1 MFKTFDISPDGLQ
14 FDDVFIERPFY
25 VSPSQWIA
33 WGEWVRDYDPRV
45 EVYFEE
51 DMKSLSARASQLEDE
66 VCELAEEVS
75 GLENEVENLELENG
89 RLEDQVAKLQA
100 IVDGRLVE

>member
-45 EVYFEE
+45 EVYSEGDFEE
-51 DMKSLSARASQLEDE
+51 LQKEHDELETKVSELEDDIHDLE
-66 VCELAEEVS
+66 REVS
-75 GLENEVENLELENG
+75 DLELENQK
-89 RLEDQVAKLQA
+89 LEDRVAELQA

>member
-1 MFKTFDISPDGLQ
+1 MFKTFDISPNGLQ

-25 VSPSQWIA
+25 VSPSQWIT

-45 EVYFEE
+45 EVY
-51 DMKSLSARASQLEDE
+51 SAGEF
-66 VCELAEEVS
+66 
-75 GLENEVENLELENG
+75 ENLEETNSNLERQVG
-89 RLEDQVAKLQA
+89 ELEDKIYDLERDICVKDLEIQKLDDRVAELQA